1 MKKISLSLYLGYAV
15 SCVTFVCGV
24 VVVAGLV
31 PMRHMSVQLRSMF
44 GIVLILWGIF
54 RFAATQTQR
63 RQRDME
69 DAEE

>member
-15 SCVTFVCGV
+15 SCVTFICGV

-31 PMRHMSVQLRSMF
+31 PMQHMPPQLRYMF

-54 RFAATQTQR
+54 RFATTQTQR
-63 RQRDME
+63 RQREME

>member
-1 MKKISLSLYLGYAV
+1 
-15 SCVTFVCGV
+15 
-24 VVVAGLV
+24 
-31 PMRHMSVQLRSMF
+31 MRHMSVQLRSMF